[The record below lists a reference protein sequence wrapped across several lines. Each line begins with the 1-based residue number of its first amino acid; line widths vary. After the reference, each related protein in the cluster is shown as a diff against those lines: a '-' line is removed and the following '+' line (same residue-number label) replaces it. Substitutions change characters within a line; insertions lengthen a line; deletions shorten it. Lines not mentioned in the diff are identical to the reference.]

1 MHPSRDRVPSAARGT
16 SLWLAHVVSSVRSNM
31 LPMNIRQVSGRTLSM
46 GRLSQWRTYEGLLA
60 GIPDKEMNRRR
71 IGDLLDE
78 AQSLAFAGC
87 SAFLIQPVVK
97 VRELQR
103 RGEKVVEEKLPAIAC
118 LARFDSSAL
127 TASGEPYSS
136 LVVAWFQEAFGL
148 PTDSEIL
155 QQIADVDWDRHAV
168 EWNW

>member
-1 MHPSRDRVPSAARGT
+1 
-16 SLWLAHVVSSVRSNM
+16 
-31 LPMNIRQVSGRTLSM
+31 M

-60 GIPDKEMNRRR
+60 GIPDKEMNQRR

-78 AQSLAFAGC
+78 ARRLAFAGC
-87 SAFLIQPVVK
+87 NAFLIQPVVK

-103 RGEKVVEEKLPAIAC
+103 RGEKVVEERLPAISC
-118 LARFDSSAL
+118 LARFDSTSL
-127 TASGEPYSS
+127 TTSDEPYSS

-148 PTDSEIL
+148 PADPDIL
-155 QQIADVDWDRHAV
+155 GQIAGIDWERHAV

>member
-1 MHPSRDRVPSAARGT
+1 VFEHAPVK
-16 SLWLAHVVSSVRSNM
+16 
-31 LPMNIRQVSGRTLSM
+31 IQQVSGRTLSM

-60 GIPDKEMNRRR
+60 GIPDKEMNRRY
-71 IGDLLDE
+71 IADLVDE
-78 AQSLAFAGC
+78 ARSLAVAGC
-87 SAFLIQPVVK
+87 DVFLIEPIAK

-118 LARFDSSAL
+118 AARFDSGEL

-148 PTDSEIL
+148 PTDPGIL
-155 QQIADVDWDRHAV
+155 GQIAAIDWERHSG